1 MFHKRKE
8 RKDCRGSFWR
18 RSLSFLLVLLLM
30 AGCVQVVGNQA
41 EAASE
46 PLSEFQPE
54 TQAGT
59 EVLLSETE
67 LVTETES
74 EITTEAHSEP
84 VSESESVANSENL
97 PETETETIRATEA
110 DFQLETEWETETA
123 SDLNPETESESEP
136 GTETETE
143 VETQAETE
151 SESETVSEQETESE
165 AETETETESE
175 TKTESEIDTE
185 KQHGN
190 FVAFQE
196 KMVLFEASGIQDD
209 NWLEA
214 QTLLEEIRKSYEEEG
229 LMEEDYKDLSERLK
243 ALLEV
248 YYNRMAERAEG
259 NAWLSLINS
268 GWFQQYSGYAGA
280 DAEVEAEGTAV
291 SFQSMEAQMNQR
303 RSARVPQPSDVQV
316 VNQGGSE
323 TSEDGVTISKTIQGT
338 DLENVFDITL
348 QVSTP
353 RDILEVYKDPDMAVV
368 IVMDISNTM
377 TNGFGGTTRYQ
388 AAMTAAEKFL
398 DQFAESSTSQEIS
411 KVGYVAF
418 NTDAHE
424 IFGLQSC
431 SSQDQANTLK
441 NTMRTETEKIIDKA
455 GYKDDHSRFTNIE
468 AGLSMGKDML
478 QGATNKNKYIIFLSD
493 GFPTTYISSG
503 YNGYDPY
510 DSAGTRFKDR
520 VLNKPC
526 TYGTSY
532 SNEAAIRARNKA
544 AEVKASGITIFSI
557 GVDVGGQTIQQ
568 YITQSEKADGFSV
581 VDRTGTT
588 YEIGDAASTEAYKT
602 WLRNSIGSGYYYDST
617 DLTGLQKAYEEI
629 FAKIRDFNEI
639 TAEAQWV
646 ANDPLPFSGTASQM
660 VEFIGFYNQ
669 TPELVKEN
677 LSGAHENGGENTA
690 VYDSDKTTIR
700 WDLKKSGYVET
711 GSGTSQ
717 IYTYQLVYRVRLKN
731 EAAGFTE
738 NKDYDTNDTTSLT
751 YQIFEGDGD
760 NVTASEP
767 KTMEF
772 QIPSV
777 KGYLVELEF
786 SKQDPHGQAV
796 AGAEFTLSHDTEK
809 CRLCHGDGTITV
821 IPNKKA
827 VSDENGKVS
836 FTAIPSGHQYRMT
849 ESKVPEDYY
858 SNGNQYLLTAAYN
871 ELTIKTI
878 DRNGNLLTAA
888 DGTARPWSG
897 VVTNSTRYEL
907 PSTGGMGILWYTTG
921 GWLTLFVASLF
932 LLYKKIK
939 GKDDGRNEEIH

>member
-1 MFHKRKE
+1 M
-8 RKDCRGSFWR
+8 
-18 RSLSFLLVLLLM
+18 
-30 AGCVQVVGNQA
+30 
-41 EAASE
+41 
-46 PLSEFQPE
+46 
-54 TQAGT
+54 
-59 EVLLSETE
+59 
-67 LVTETES
+67 
-74 EITTEAHSEP
+74 
-84 VSESESVANSENL
+84 
-97 PETETETIRATEA
+97 
-110 DFQLETEWETETA
+110 
-123 SDLNPETESESEP
+123 
-136 GTETETE
+136 
-143 VETQAETE
+143 
-151 SESETVSEQETESE
+151 
-165 AETETETESE
+165 
-175 TKTESEIDTE
+175 
-185 KQHGN
+185 
-190 FVAFQE
+190 
-196 KMVLFEASGIQDD
+196 
-209 NWLEA
+209 
-214 QTLLEEIRKSYEEEG
+214 
-229 LMEEDYKDLSERLK
+229 
-243 ALLEV
+243 
-248 YYNRMAERAEG
+248 
-259 NAWLSLINS
+259 
-268 GWFQQYSGYAGA
+268 
-280 DAEVEAEGTAV
+280 
-291 SFQSMEAQMNQR
+291 
-303 RSARVPQPSDVQV
+303 
-316 VNQGGSE
+316 
-323 TSEDGVTISKTIQGT
+323 
-338 DLENVFDITL
+338 
-348 QVSTP
+348 
-353 RDILEVYKDPDMAVV
+353 
-368 IVMDISNTM
+368 
-377 TNGFGGTTRYQ
+377 
-388 AAMTAAEKFL
+388 
-398 DQFAESSTSQEIS
+398 
-411 KVGYVAF
+411 
-418 NTDAHE
+418 
-424 IFGLQSC
+424 
-431 SSQDQANTLK
+431 
-441 NTMRTETEKIIDKA
+441 
-455 GYKDDHSRFTNIE
+455 
-468 AGLSMGKDML
+468 
-478 QGATNKNKYIIFLSD
+478 
-493 GFPTTYISSG
+493 
-503 YNGYDPY
+503 
-510 DSAGTRFKDR
+510 
-520 VLNKPC
+520 
-526 TYGTSY
+526 
-532 SNEAAIRARNKA
+532 
-544 AEVKASGITIFSI
+544 
-557 GVDVGGQTIQQ
+557 DVGGQTIQQ

-617 DLTGLQKAYEEI
+617 DLTGLQKAYKEI

-690 VYDSDKTTIR
+690 VYDSDKTMIR
-700 WDLKKSGYVET
+700 WDLKKSGYLEA
-711 GSGTSQ
+711 GSGSSQ

-772 QIPSV
+772 SIPSV

-786 SKQDPHGQAV
+786 LKQDSHGQAV

-821 IPNKKA
+821 IQNKKA